1 MRSKIMK
8 KKKIIILSIV
18 IIGLLL
24 IVTGVT
30 YSILSFR
37 VEGTEVNIVKAGIL
51 KIDIDENEP
60 ITLLEAYP
68 ISTDKG
74 MEGEPYTFTVSNT
87 GDIDAIYRIYLDD
100 VQLDAGIERL
110 SDSSIRYSLTKDG
123 KYLTDTVAD
132 LLSDREDRII
142 DNGAIYPGETF
153 NYELR
158 MWIDE
163 NVGNEEQGKAFK
175 GKIRIEGEQLVNDT
189 CFTVNNNTITGYSN
203 TCSKDVIIPSKINGI
218 TITTIGGSAFANKG
232 LTSVV
237 FPNTLKTISNQ
248 AFHKNLLTS
257 LDIPSNVNKIAG
269 GAFNNNL
276 LPDDEAFI
284 YARGADGSEDKT
296 LIVSYG
302 GAKRENVVI
311 PEGVITIGSSAF
323 NVTSLVSVHFP
334 SSLKNISGQAF
345 TGNLLTSLDI
355 PSNVTNI
362 SSDAFNNNQLP
373 DDEAFIYKRN
383 SDGSE
388 DRTTLISYGG
398 AKREN
403 VVIPEGVETI
413 GAYAFTW
420 ISNLKSVIFP
430 STLKMIMARSFSE
443 CALTSLDIP
452 SSVTYIGP
460 GSFNRNQLPDD
471 EAFIFQRKAD
481 GSIDDT
487 ILVSYGGANR
497 NNIIIPDTVRTISGG
512 AFTYVGMKEIVIPEN
527 VETIEAS
534 AFNKNT
540 WSRNLS
546 KIINK
551 TGKAFDWGLIINN
564 VSGYNFVT
572 GTVYSQYGNVEIVS
586 E

>member
-1 MRSKIMK
+1 MK
-8 KKKIIILSIV
+8 KKKIIILSIA

-24 IVTGVT
+24 VVTGVT
-30 YSILSFR
+30 YSILSFK
-37 VEGTEVNIVKAGIL
+37 VEGNEVNIVKAGIL
-51 KIDIDENEP
+51 KIDINENEP

-68 ISTDKG
+68 ISTEHG
-74 MEGEPYTFTVSNT
+74 LEGDAYTFTVSNT
-87 GDIDAIYRIYLDD
+87 GDIDAVYRIYLDD

-163 NVGNEEQGKAFK
+163 DVGNEEQGKAFK
-175 GKIRIEGEQLVNDT
+175 GKIRIEGEQLVNNT

-237 FPNTLKTISNQ
+237 FPNTLTTI
-248 AFHKNLLTS
+248 TR
-257 LDIPSNVNKIAG
+257 
-269 GAFNNNL
+269 GAFNNNQL
-276 LPDDEAFI
+276 TNLDIPSSVTSIAAAFNNNQLFDEDAFI
-284 YARGADGSEDKT
+284 YGRNPDGSENKT

-311 PEGVITIGSSAF
+311 PEGVVSIGSLAF
-323 NVTSLVSVHFP
+323 SSNELVSVHFP

-362 SSDAFNNNQLP
+362 SSNAFNNNQLP

-452 SSVTYIGP
+452 SSVTYIEP
-460 GSFNRNQLPDD
+460 GSFNKNQLPDD

-487 ILVSYGGANR
+487 TLVSYGGANR

>member
-1 MRSKIMK
+1 MK

-153 NYELR
+153 NYELK

-175 GKIRIEGEQLVNDT
+175 GKIRIEGEQLINDT
-189 CFTVNNNTITGYSN
+189 CFTVSNGTITGYSN

-237 FPNTLKTISNQ
+237 FPNTLTTI
-248 AFHKNLLTS
+248 TR
-257 LDIPSNVNKIAG
+257 
-269 GAFNNNL
+269 GAFNNNQL
-276 LPDDEAFI
+276 TNLDIPSSVTSIAAAFNNNQLSDEDAFI
-284 YARGADGSEDKT
+284 YGRNPDGSENKT

-311 PEGVITIGSSAF
+311 PEGVVSIGSLAF
-323 NVTSLVSVHFP
+323 SSNELVSVQFP
-334 SSLKNISGQAF
+334 STLKTIRDQAF
-345 TGNLLTSLDI
+345 KGNLLTSLDI

-362 SSDAFNNNQLP
+362 WPNAFNNNQLP

-403 VVIPEGVETI
+403 VVIPEGVEI
-413 GAYAFTW
+413 IDSAFTW
-420 ISNLKSVIFP
+420 INVTSVVMP
-430 STLKMIMARSFSE
+430 STLKTITNRAFAE

-452 SSVTYIGP
+452 SSVTYIAP
-460 GSFNRNQLPDD
+460 GTFNKNQLPDD

-497 NNIIIPDTVRTISGG
+497 NNIIIPDTARTISGG

>member
-1 MRSKIMK
+1 
-8 KKKIIILSIV
+8 
-18 IIGLLL
+18 
-24 IVTGVT
+24 
-30 YSILSFR
+30 
-37 VEGTEVNIVKAGIL
+37 
-51 KIDIDENEP
+51 
-60 ITLLEAYP
+60 
-68 ISTDKG
+68 
-74 MEGEPYTFTVSNT
+74 
-87 GDIDAIYRIYLDD
+87 
-100 VQLDAGIERL
+100 
-110 SDSSIRYSLTKDG
+110 
-123 KYLTDTVAD
+123 
-132 LLSDREDRII
+132 
-142 DNGAIYPGETF
+142 
-153 NYELR
+153 

-163 NVGNEEQGKAFK
+163 NAGNEEQGKAFK
-175 GKIRIEGEQLVNDT
+175 GKIRIEGEQLVNNT
-189 CFTVNNNTITGYSN
+189 CFTVNNNIITGYSN

-237 FPNTLKTISNQ
+237 FPNTLTTI
-248 AFHKNLLTS
+248 TR
-257 LDIPSNVNKIAG
+257 
-269 GAFNNNL
+269 GAFNNNQL
-276 LPDDEAFI
+276 TNLDIPSSVTSIAAAFNNNQLSDEDAFI
-284 YARGADGSEDKT
+284 YGRNPDGSENKT

-311 PEGVITIGSSAF
+311 PEGVVSIGRLAFSS
-323 NVTSLVSVHFP
+323 NELVSVQFP
-334 SSLKNISGQAF
+334 STLKTIRDQAF
-345 TGNLLTSLDI
+345 KGNLLTSLDI
-355 PSNVTNI
+355 PSNVNNI
-362 SSDAFNNNQLP
+362 SVAAFNGNKLP
-373 DDEAFIYKRN
+373 DDEAFIYARN

-388 DRTTLISYGG
+388 DKTHLISYGG

-413 GAYAFTW
+413 DYAFTW
-420 ISNLKSVIFP
+420 INVTSVVMP
-430 STLKMIMARSFSE
+430 STLKTITNRAFAE

-452 SSVTYIGP
+452 SSVTYIAP
-460 GSFNRNQLPDD
+460 GTFNKNQLPDD

-487 ILVSYGGANR
+487 ILVSYGEANR

>member
-1 MRSKIMK
+1 MK
-8 KKKIIILSIV
+8 KKKIIILSIA

-37 VEGTEVNIVKAGIL
+37 VEGNEVNIVKAGIL
-51 KIDIDENEP
+51 KIDINENEP
-60 ITLLEAYP
+60 ITLLETYP

-74 MEGEPYTFTVSNT
+74 MEGEPYSFTISNT

-100 VQLDAGIERL
+100 VELDAGIERL

-123 KYLTDTVAD
+123 KYLTNTVAD
-132 LLSDREDRII
+132 LLSQRENRII

-153 NYELR
+153 NYELK

-189 CFTVNNNTITGYSN
+189 CFTVSNNAITGYSN

-218 TITTIGGSAFANKG
+218 TITAIGQFAFSSKG
-232 LTSVV
+232 LTSLVL
-237 FPNTLKTISNQ
+237 PNTITNIDRQ
-248 AFHKNLLTS
+248 AF
-257 LDIPSNVNKIAG
+257 
-269 GAFNNNL
+269 FNNNL
-276 LPDDEAFI
+276 THLEIPSSVVSIGPAAFNRNQLPDDEAFI
-284 YARGADGSEDKT
+284 YARKSNGSENKT
-296 LIVSYG
+296 TIVSYG
-302 GAKRENVVI
+302 GAKKENVVI
-311 PEGVITIGSSAF
+311 PEGVMVISDLAF
-323 NVTSLVSVHFP
+323 FNTGLISVDFP
-334 SSLKNISGQAF
+334 STLKTIRGQAF
-345 TGNLLTSLDI
+345 RANVLTSLEI
-355 PSNVTNI
+355 PSNVNSI
-362 SSDAFNNNQLP
+362 SATAFNGNKLP
-373 DDEAFIYKRN
+373 DDEAFIYARN

-388 DRTTLISYGG
+388 DKTHLISYGG

-403 VVIPEGVETI
+403 VVIPEGVATI
-413 GAYAFTW
+413 DYAFTW
-420 ISNLKSVIFP
+420 ISDLKSVTFP
-430 STLKMIMARSFSE
+430 STLRRIINSAFKE
-443 CALTSLDIP
+443 CGLTSLNIP
-452 SSVTYIGP
+452 SSVTYIEP
-460 GSFNRNQLPDD
+460 GVFNNNQLPDKD
-471 EAFIFQRKAD
+471 AFIFQRETD

-487 ILVSYGGANR
+487 ILISYGGANR
-497 NNIIIPDTVRTISGG
+497 NNIIIPDTVRTISSY
-512 AFTYVGMKEIVIPEN
+512 AFYVNSIKEIVIPEN
-527 VETIEAS
+527 VETIEAG

-540 WSRNLS
+540 WSTSLS

-551 TGKAFDWGLIINN
+551 TGRSFDWGLIINN

>member
-1 MRSKIMK
+1 MK

-218 TITTIGGSAFANKG
+218 TITTIGSSAFANKG

-237 FPNTLKTISNQ
+237 FPNTLTTITRE
-248 AFHKNLLTS
+248 AFR
-257 LDIPSNVNKIAG
+257 
-269 GAFNNNL
+269 NNNL
-276 LPDDEAFI
+276 THLEIPSSVVSIGPAAFNRNQLPDEEAFI
-284 YARGADGSEDKT
+284 YARESDGSEDKT
-296 LIVSYG
+296 TIVSYG

-311 PEGVITIGSSAF
+311 PEGVVSIGNQSF
-323 NVTSLVSVHFP
+323 DNTSLVSVQFP
-334 SSLKNISGQAF
+334 STLKTIRGQAF
-345 TGNLLTSLDI
+345 RGNVLTSLEI
-355 PSNVTNI
+355 PSNVNNI
-362 SSDAFNNNQLP
+362 SANAFNGNKLP
-373 DDEAFIYKRN
+373 DEEAFIYARN

-388 DRTTLISYGG
+388 DKTHLISYGG

-403 VVIPEGVETI
+403 VVIPEGVEI
-413 GAYAFTW
+413 IDSAFAW
-420 ISNLKSVIFP
+420 INVTSVVMP
-430 STLKMIMARSFSE
+430 STLKTITNRAFAE

-452 SSVTYIGP
+452 SSVTYIAP
-460 GSFNRNQLPDD
+460 GTFNKNQLPDD

-527 VETIEAS
+527 VETIEAG

-540 WSRNLS
+540 WFTSLS
-546 KIINK
+546 KIINQ

-564 VSGYNFVT
+564 ISGYNFVT

>member
-1 MRSKIMK
+1 MK

-163 NVGNEEQGKAFK
+163 DVGNEEQGKAFK
-175 GKIRIEGEQLVNDT
+175 GKIRIEGEQLVNNT

-237 FPNTLKTISNQ
+237 FPNTLTTI
-248 AFHKNLLTS
+248 TR
-257 LDIPSNVNKIAG
+257 
-269 GAFNNNL
+269 GAFNNNQL
-276 LPDDEAFI
+276 TNLDIPSSVTSIAAAFNNNQLSDEDAFI
-284 YARGADGSEDKT
+284 YGRNPDGSENKT

-311 PEGVITIGSSAF
+311 PEGVVSIGSLAF
-323 NVTSLVSVHFP
+323 SSNELVSVQFP
-334 SSLKNISGQAF
+334 STLKTIRDQAF
-345 TGNLLTSLDI
+345 KGNLLTSLDI

-362 SSDAFNNNQLP
+362 WPNAFNNNQLP

-403 VVIPEGVETI
+403 VVIPEGVEI
-413 GAYAFTW
+413 IDSAFTW
-420 ISNLKSVIFP
+420 INVTSVVMP
-430 STLKMIMARSFSE
+430 STLKTITNRAFAE

-452 SSVTYIGP
+452 SSVTYIAP
-460 GSFNRNQLPDD
+460 GTFNKNQLPDD

-497 NNIIIPDTVRTISGG
+497 NNIIIPDTARTISGG

>member
-1 MRSKIMK
+1 MK

-37 VEGTEVNIVKAGIL
+37 VEGNEVNIVKAGIL

-123 KYLTDTVAD
+123 KYLTNTVAD

-175 GKIRIEGEQLVNDT
+175 GKIRIEGEQLVSNT

-237 FPNTLKTISNQ
+237 FPNTLTTI
-248 AFHKNLLTS
+248 TR
-257 LDIPSNVNKIAG
+257 
-269 GAFNNNL
+269 GAFNNNQL
-276 LPDDEAFI
+276 TNLDIPSSVTSIAAAFNNNQLSDEDAFI
-284 YARGADGSEDKT
+284 YGRNPDGSKNKT

-311 PEGVITIGSSAF
+311 PEGVVSIGSLAF
-323 NVTSLVSVHFP
+323 SSNELVSVQFP
-334 SSLKNISGQAF
+334 STLKTIRDQTF
-345 TGNLLTSLDI
+345 KGNLLTSLDI

-362 SSDAFNNNQLP
+362 WPNAFNNNQLP

-403 VVIPEGVETI
+403 VVIPEGVEI
-413 GAYAFTW
+413 IDSAFTW
-420 ISNLKSVIFP
+420 INVTSVVMP
-430 STLKMIMARSFSE
+430 STLKTITNRAFAE

-452 SSVTYIGP
+452 SSVTYIAP
-460 GSFNRNQLPDD
+460 GTFNKNQLPDD